1 MRNGRKKNNRKLIA
15 SFLTGALVIQ
25 QATMLGAVGAVTSTN
40 ITGITGS
47 NGVYNI
53 NPEDY
58 INGSIGYRNYQNF
71 QLKNG
76 DIANLI
82 YNSGISSF
90 VNLVDNQI
98 QIDGIVNTMKNNG
111 FYNGKAI
118 FVSPNGMVVGASGVL
133 NVGSLGVYTPDS
145 REYDK
150 FKGST
155 NFIERYADGGIKYN
169 QNGGAITIDGKV
181 LSVGDVTL
189 AGKAVNISSGGGIIS
204 GINQAQMKT
213 DSTATALFNSIVN
226 GTYSSGTEFVNSNG
240 VITIKTAE
248 PFGNYST
255 SAVGTNIKGN
265 VYNIA
270 KNGTV
275 NIQNNTGDLNISG
288 NIKNNGTTT
297 ILNGPGQTSIEMSG
311 TGWAISDTSN
321 GNTNTKLN
329 ITGNIDTTGEL
340 KVINYGDKGAN
351 VGGTINHQG
360 QLLIQN
366 GALAG
371 TDTAS
376 RNPDIGELN
385 INANITNTQGNTTIN
400 NYAGGGLNVSAGS
413 INNQNGNLTLLNTGA
428 GGLKTAG
435 TISNKGVATVTNQAG
450 NMTIGGTFSN
460 EGNSTFLN
468 DTGASAFTVNGTV
481 NNTGA
486 GSSLTMTNDG
496 TGAFTTNSGSQI
508 NAYGLEMTNNGS
520 EFVINGGIDSRSISR
535 YTNNQGDFTIGG
547 NITNNSDSYF
557 ENNGA
562 NFNIGGTIQ
571 NTSGTA
577 NFTNNGTG
585 NMEFSGTVNNVGTT
599 NVINSANSGKLI
611 VGGNFTNNGVTAM
624 TNYGEA
630 FDVTGNITNKNHKL
644 TMTNHKGAFTTAEGS
659 QITTDGLRMEN
670 NGSALVIN
678 GNITNSTNGDYIN
691 NRGSFTTGANSNI
704 QNKSG
709 VANFE
714 NNGDGAMTF
723 GGTVNNSG
731 TTKVTNSDNS
741 GLLTVGGNFT
751 NDGVTT
757 MVNEGAGFDVTG
769 NITNKNGKL
778 TIKNEKGAFNAK
790 EGSKIDTYKDLTI
803 ENRGNGGLTTAGT
816 VINRGTA
823 LVTNEKGNMTIG
835 GTVNNTGDATFTN
848 ATGAGNFAVNGSVTN
863 SDGLLT
869 MTNNGTGAFTTGT
882 NSHINAHGLA
892 MTNNGSDFT
901 TQGEIINVGQADIT
915 NNKGNFNLGGTVNN
929 TGLGNY
935 TNNGDNFTISANLT
949 NNGNGNYINNGKDF
963 DINGTVKN
971 TQDTAK
977 FTNNGT
983 GNMTF
988 GGTVENTG
996 TTEVLNSDN
1005 SGKLTVGG
1013 NFTNNGVTTMTNN
1026 GTGFDVTGRV
1036 TNNNDKLTML
1046 NNRGE
1051 FNVKADANVTAN
1063 ANLDMTNAIGT
1074 EAFTIDGTVNGK
1086 TVTNITNNGSGLTVG
1101 TNGRVNGTG
1110 TTNVVNNGQNGL
1122 TVNGLVSGNGIT
1134 NITNNGEDGLI
1145 VNGAIDGTGTTTV
1158 SNTKGDLKVNNRG
1171 TITNRR
1177 GKLSLLNTNKNG
1189 GLYVYRGAKVHNEDN
1204 DTLISNNGAK
1214 GLNIEGEV
1222 ENGRLLEITNEGSDA
1237 IRVSGTVHSVGDI
1250 TMTNTGSKG
1259 IRIASTGQVNG
1270 DNDINVTNTSAK
1282 VSENNRT
1289 EGAVNVEGVIN
1300 ANNNLTINSTNGNLT
1315 LGHNNT
1321 ANNLTAGKNIDLTV
1335 VDGSILNNGVEKT
1348 LINAGNNLTMDVTNG
1363 TIGEPVK
1370 QTGLT
1375 NSTGIGPKAQGARDF
1390 TKSINAKVAGNV
1402 KAKTEDV
1409 AKTGN
1414 DLVINYAAIDSNM
1427 NIDTIKADGRVIL
1440 TVDDDFGNSNTPQG
1454 KHKYSM
1460 VNANNDGGTNV
1471 EGWGISLI
1479 ADNNIGS
1486 KDNMITFIQTDAAN
1500 HKMDALANNSIYL
1513 KENSFNAYGR
1523 DKEVKQNSVST
1534 MIAREGDMY
1543 IEFAGNTKIDNI
1555 TAEGDM
1561 TVITRGKNLEIE
1573 NLGHIQDNYVTPAD
1587 YFGPRHDGFEFD
1599 GRNDGTYKS
1608 DVLPN
1613 NVTVKALDINHNIR
1627 PTEEL
1632 VDGNHEAWA
1641 NSTVRIKNA
1650 VIDNGK
1656 MNIVAD
1662 NVYANGIY
1670 AGFNKDGFTKKKDDS
1685 TNKVTG
1691 VVDPDSFNIPVG
1703 KAVRP
1708 DDVTGTGRGETERNY
1723 YYPNGDGDETIKGNT
1738 TTVDPD
1744 DGKVDGTP
1752 LVIINGNGGGDNPII
1767 PNDPNIVPEKQDGK
1781 ITWKKVDDN
1790 DVEAI
1795 DKRQYMR
1802 FGIASNEHP
1811 VTLEKTN
1818 NGIDQ
1823 LLDVSRGGIA
1833 VTHSNKLKVG
1843 DVIPVHLTYAD
1854 LDIKADVKVVT
1865 ASQTRAGASFI
1876 NLDKATAN
1884 KLLYLNILL
1893 EDNTIS
1899 FR

>member
-25 QATMLGAVGAVTSTN
+25 QATMLGALGAVTSTN
-40 ITGITGS
+40 ITGVTGS

-53 NPEDY
+53 NPKWTSGG
-58 INGSIGYRNYQNF
+58 GSIGARHYTNF
-71 QLKNG
+71 NLKNG
-76 DIANLI
+76 DVANLI
-82 YNSGISSF
+82 FNSGMSSF

-98 QIDGIVNTMKNNG
+98 KIDGVVNTLNG
-111 FYNGKAI
+111 SGAFANGKAV
-118 FVSPNGMVVGASGVL
+118 FVSPNGMIVGASGVL
-133 NVGSLGVYTPDS
+133 NVGSLGVYTPDA
-145 REYDK
+145 REYNAYKD
-150 FKGST
+150 
-155 NFIERYADGGIKYN
+155 IEGNYVDRFASGEKYY
-169 QNGGAITIDGKV
+169 QNGGTITIDGKV

-189 AGKAVNISSGGGIIS
+189 AGKAVNIGQNGGVIS
-204 GINQAQMKT
+204 GINQSKMETTKSRA
-213 DSTATALFNSIVN
+213 DVLFNSIVN
-226 GTYSSGTEFVNSNG
+226 GTYSNATDFVNSNG
-240 VITIKTAE
+240 TITIKTAE
-248 PFGNYST
+248 PYGNYST
-255 SAVGTNIKGN
+255 SAVGTNIQGN

-288 NIKNNGTTT
+288 KIKNNGTTT
-297 ILNGPGQTSIEMSG
+297 ILNGPGQSFINI
-311 TGWAISDTSN
+311 TGPTDNVIADDESN

-329 ITGNIDTTGEL
+329 ITGNIDTTGNL
-340 KVINYGDKGAN
+340 KVINFGDRGAN
-351 VGGTINHQG
+351 IGGTINHQG
-360 QLLIQN
+360 ELLIQN

-371 TDTAS
+371 TDTAP
-376 RNPDIGELN
+376 RNPNIGELN
-385 INANITNTQGNTTIN
+385 INGNITNTQGNTAIN
-400 NYAGGGLNVSAGS
+400 NYAGGGLNVSAGR
-413 INNQNGNLTLLNTGA
+413 IDNQNGNLTMLNTGV

-435 TISNKGVATVTNQAG
+435 TITNNGTANVTNQAG
-450 NMTIGGTFSN
+450 DMIIGGTFSN
-460 EGNSTFLN
+460 NGNSTFLN
-468 DTGASAFTVNGTV
+468 DNEAGAFTVNGTI

-486 GSSLTMTNDG
+486 NSSLTMTNDG
-496 TGAFTTNSGSQI
+496 TGAFKTNNGSQI
-508 NAYGLEMTNNGS
+508 NAYGLDMTNNGS
-520 EFVINGGIDSRSISR
+520 EFVINGGIDSRSISN
-535 YTNNQGDFTIGG
+535 YTNNNGNFTIGSNG

-557 ENNGA
+557 ENNGS
-562 NFNIGGTIQ
+562 NFNLGGTIQ

-599 NVINSANSGKLI
+599 NIINSKDSGKLI
-611 VGGNFTNNGVTAM
+611 VGGNF
-624 TNYGEA
+624 
-630 FDVTGNITNKNHKL
+630 
-644 TMTNHKGAFTTAEGS
+644 S
-659 QITTDGLRMEN
+659 
-670 NGSALVIN
+670 
-678 GNITNSTNGDYIN
+678 
-691 NRGSFTTGANSNI
+691 
-704 QNKSG
+704 
-709 VANFE
+709 
-714 NNGDGAMTF
+714 
-723 GGTVNNSG
+723 
-731 TTKVTNSDNS
+731 
-741 GLLTVGGNFT
+741 

-757 MVNEGAGFDVTG
+757 MVNEGTGFDVTG
-769 NITNKNGKL
+769 NITNRNGKL
-778 TIKNEKGAFNAK
+778 TLKNEKGAFNAK
-790 EGSKIDTYKDLTI
+790 ASSTIDTNKDLTI

-816 VINRGTA
+816 IKNIGTA

-835 GTVNNTGDATFTN
+835 GEFTNAGNATFTN
-848 ATGAGNFAVNGSVTN
+848 TQGAGNFAVNGSVTN

-882 NSHINAHGLA
+882 NSHINAEGLK
-892 MTNNGSDFT
+892 MTNNGSGFT
-901 TQGEIINVGQADIT
+901 TQGEIVNVGQADIT

-935 TNNGDNFTISANLT
+935 TNIGEDFTISANLT
-949 NNGNGNYINNGKDF
+949 NNGNGNYINNGQNF
-963 DINGTVKN
+963 NINGTVKN
-971 TQDTAK
+971 TQDKAT
-977 FTNNGT
+977 FTNNGS

-996 TTEVLNSDN
+996 TTEVLNSAN
-1005 SGKLTVGG
+1005 SGKLTIGG
-1013 NFTNNGVTTMTNN
+1013 NFTNNGVTNMTNN
-1026 GTGFDVTGRV
+1026 GTGFDVTGQV
-1036 TNNNDKLTML
+1036 TNNNGKLTML

-1051 FNVKADANVTAN
+1051 FNVKTGANITAN
-1063 ANLDMTNAIGT
+1063 NNLDMTNAEGT
-1074 EAFTIDGTVNGK
+1074 GAFTIDGTVNGK
-1086 TVTNITNNGSGLTVG
+1086 NLTNIINNSE
-1101 TNGRVNGTG
+1101 N
-1110 TTNVVNNGQNGL
+1110 
-1122 TVNGLVSGNGIT
+1122 
-1134 NITNNGEDGLI
+1134 GLI
-1145 VNGAIDGTGTTTV
+1145 VNGAIDGTGITTV
-1158 SNTKGDLKVNNRG
+1158 KNTKGDLKVNNRG

-1177 GKLSLLNTNKNG
+1177 GKLSLLNTNQNG

-1204 DTLISNNGAK
+1204 DTHISNNGAK

-1222 ENGRLLEITNEGSDA
+1222 ENGRGLDIINEGSDA
-1237 IRVSGTVHSVGDI
+1237 VRISGNVHSVGNI
-1250 TMTNTGSKG
+1250 NITNTGDKG
-1259 IRIASTGQVNG
+1259 VRIASTGRVNG
-1270 DNDINVTNTSAK
+1270 DNNININNTVTKTETS
-1282 VSENNRT
+1282 RT
-1289 EGAVNVEGVIN
+1289 EGAVNVEGIVN
-1300 ANNNLTINSTNGNLT
+1300 ANGNLTVNSTNGNLS
-1315 LGHNNT
+1315 LGHNQT

-1348 LINAGNNLTMDVTNG
+1348 LINAGGNLTMDVTNG
-1363 TIGEPVK
+1363 TIGEPVR

-1390 TKSINAKVAGNV
+1390 TKSINAKVNGNV
-1402 KAKTEDV
+1402 KAATKDA

-1460 VNANNDGGTNV
+1460 VNANKNGGTNI
-1471 EGWGISLI
+1471 EGRGISLI
-1479 ADNNIGS
+1479 ADNNIGT
-1486 KDNMITFIQTDAAN
+1486 KDNMITFVQTDADN
-1500 HKMDALANNSIYL
+1500 YKMDALANNSIYL

-1523 DKEVKQNSVST
+1523 DKEVTKNTVST

-1543 IEFAGNTKIDNI
+1543 VEFAGNTKIDNI

-1573 NLGHIQDNYVTPAD
+1573 NLGHINDKSVTPAD
-1587 YFGPRHDGFEFD
+1587 YFGPRHDGYEFD
-1599 GRNDGTYKS
+1599 GRNDGEFKS

-1613 NVTVKALDINHNIR
+1613 SVTVKALDINHNIR
-1627 PTEEL
+1627 PTKEL

-1662 NVYANGIY
+1662 NVYANGVY
-1670 AGFNKDGFTKKKDDS
+1670 AGFNKNGFTKKKDDS
-1685 TNKVTG
+1685 TNKITG

-1708 DDVTGTGRGETERNY
+1708 DDVTGIGRGETERNY
-1723 YYPNGDGDETIKGNT
+1723 YYPAGDGDETINGNT

-1752 LVIINGNGGGDNPII
+1752 LVIVDGGGDNPII
-1767 PNDPNIVPEKQDGK
+1767 PPGPGPGPGPNPDVVTDKQDGK

-1802 FGIASNEHP
+1802 FGIATNEHP
-1811 VTLEKTN
+1811 VMLEKTN

>member
-1 MRNGRKKNNRKLIA
+1 MT
-15 SFLTGALVIQ
+15 F
-25 QATMLGAVGAVTSTN
+25 
-40 ITGITGS
+40 
-47 NGVYNI
+47 
-53 NPEDY
+53 D
-58 INGSIGYRNYQNF
+58 
-71 QLKNG
+71 
-76 DIANLI
+76 
-82 YNSGISSF
+82 
-90 VNLVDNQI
+90 
-98 QIDGIVNTMKNNG
+98 
-111 FYNGKAI
+111 
-118 FVSPNGMVVGASGVL
+118 
-133 NVGSLGVYTPDS
+133 
-145 REYDK
+145 
-150 FKGST
+150 
-155 NFIERYADGGIKYN
+155 
-169 QNGGAITIDGKV
+169 
-181 LSVGDVTL
+181 
-189 AGKAVNISSGGGIIS
+189 
-204 GINQAQMKT
+204 
-213 DSTATALFNSIVN
+213 
-226 GTYSSGTEFVNSNG
+226 
-240 VITIKTAE
+240 
-248 PFGNYST
+248 
-255 SAVGTNIKGN
+255 
-265 VYNIA
+265 
-270 KNGTV
+270 GTV
-275 NIQNNTGDLNISG
+275 ENT
-288 NIKNNGTTT
+288 
-297 ILNGPGQTSIEMSG
+297 
-311 TGWAISDTSN
+311 
-321 GNTNTKLN
+321 
-329 ITGNIDTTGEL
+329 
-340 KVINYGDKGAN
+340 
-351 VGGTINHQG
+351 
-360 QLLIQN
+360 
-366 GALAG
+366 
-371 TDTAS
+371 
-376 RNPDIGELN
+376 
-385 INANITNTQGNTTIN
+385 
-400 NYAGGGLNVSAGS
+400 
-413 INNQNGNLTLLNTGA
+413 
-428 GGLKTAG
+428 
-435 TISNKGVATVTNQAG
+435 
-450 NMTIGGTFSN
+450 
-460 EGNSTFLN
+460 
-468 DTGASAFTVNGTV
+468 
-481 NNTGA
+481 
-486 GSSLTMTNDG
+486 
-496 TGAFTTNSGSQI
+496 
-508 NAYGLEMTNNGS
+508 
-520 EFVINGGIDSRSISR
+520 
-535 YTNNQGDFTIGG
+535 
-547 NITNNSDSYF
+547 
-557 ENNGA
+557 
-562 NFNIGGTIQ
+562 
-571 NTSGTA
+571 
-577 NFTNNGTG
+577 
-585 NMEFSGTVNNVGTT
+585 
-599 NVINSANSGKLI
+599 
-611 VGGNFTNNGVTAM
+611 
-624 TNYGEA
+624 
-630 FDVTGNITNKNHKL
+630 
-644 TMTNHKGAFTTAEGS
+644 
-659 QITTDGLRMEN
+659 
-670 NGSALVIN
+670 
-678 GNITNSTNGDYIN
+678 
-691 NRGSFTTGANSNI
+691 
-704 QNKSG
+704 
-709 VANFE
+709 
-714 NNGDGAMTF
+714 
-723 GGTVNNSG
+723 G

-741 GLLTVGGNFT
+741 GKLTVGGNFKNT
-751 NDGVTT
+751 GVTT
-757 MVNEGAGFDVTG
+757 MVNNGTGFDVTG
-769 NITNKNGKL
+769 NITNRNGKL
-778 TIKNEKGAFNAK
+778 TLKNEKGAFNTKA
-790 EGSKIDTYKDLTI
+790 GSNIDTNKDLTI

-816 VINRGTA
+816 VTNIGTA

-835 GTVNNTGDATFTN
+835 GNFTNTGNATFTNTVGARSFAVNGNVTNSDGLLTMTNNGTGAFTTGTNSHINAHGLTMTNNGSGFTTQGEIVNVGQADFTNNKGNMTIGGSVNNTGDATFIN

-882 NSHINAHGLA
+882 NSHINAKGLK
-892 MTNNGSDFT
+892 MTNNGSGFT
-901 TQGEIINVGQADIT
+901 TQGEIVNVGQADIT
-915 NNKGNFNLGGTVNN
+915 NNKGNLNLGGTVTN

-935 TNNGDNFTISANLT
+935 TNAATGDNFTISANLT
-949 NNGNGNYINNGKDF
+949 NNGNGNYINNGQDF
-963 DINGTVKN
+963 NINGTVKN

-996 TTEVLNSDN
+996 TTEVLNSDK

-1036 TNNNDKLTML
+1036 TNNNGKLTML

-1051 FNVKADANVTAN
+1051 FNVKSGANVTAN
-1063 ANLDMTNAIGT
+1063 ANLDMTNDST

-1101 TNGRVNGTG
+1101 TTGRVNGNG
-1110 TTNVVNNGQNGL
+1110 T
-1122 TVNGLVSGNGIT
+1122 T
-1134 NITNNGEDGLI
+1134 NITNNNGGLAVNGI
-1145 VNGAIDGTGTTTV
+1145 VSGVGTTNVTNHGANGLTVNGAIDGTGVTTV
-1158 SNTKGDLKVNNRG
+1158 KNTNGDLKVNNRG

-1177 GKLSLLNTNKNG
+1177 GKLSLLNTNQNG
-1189 GLYVYRGAKVHNEDN
+1189 GLYIYRGSKVHNEDN

-1222 ENGRLLEITNEGSDA
+1222 ENGRLLEITNEGTDA

-1270 DNDINVTNTSAK
+1270 DNNINVSNTIAK
-1282 VSENNRT
+1282 VSETSRT
-1289 EGAVNVEGVIN
+1289 EGAVNVEGIIN

-1321 ANNLTAGKNIDLTV
+1321 ANNLTAGKNINLTIN
-1335 VDGSILNNGVEKT
+1335 DGSILNNGVERT
-1348 LINAGNNLTMDVTNG
+1348 LINAGGNLTMDVTNG
-1363 TIGEPVK
+1363 TIGEPVR

-1402 KAKTEDV
+1402 KAETKDA

-1440 TVDDDFGNSNTPQG
+1440 TVDDDFGNSNTAQG

-1460 VNANNDGGTNV
+1460 VNANKDGGTNV

-1479 ADNNIGS
+1479 ADNNIGT

-1523 DKEVKQNSVST
+1523 DKEVTQNSVST

-1543 IEFAGNTKIDNI
+1543 VEFAGNTKIDNI

-1573 NLGHIQDNYVTPAD
+1573 NLGHIQDNSVTPAD
-1587 YFGPRHDGFEFD
+1587 YFGPRHDGYEFD
-1599 GRNDGTYKS
+1599 GRNDGQYKS

-1632 VDGNHEAWA
+1632 VDNGHEAWA

-1656 MNIVAD
+1656 MEIVAD
-1662 NVYANGIY
+1662 NIYANGIY

-1685 TNKVTG
+1685 TNKITG

-1723 YYPNGDGDETIKGNT
+1723 YYPNGDGDETINGNT

-1752 LVIINGNGGGDNPII
+1752 LVIVDGGGGDNPIT
-1767 PNDPNIVPEKQDGK
+1767 PPPGPDDPNIIPDRQDGK
-1781 ITWKKVDDN
+1781 MTWKKVDDN

-1802 FGIASNEHP
+1802 FGIAANEHP
-1811 VTLEKTN
+1811 VMLEKTN